1 MARHSGLN
9 WKLEKDVLDLQ
20 DELVFLRR
28 DIHKYPELSL
38 EEKRTSE
45 MVADYLDTLGNLK
58 VIRNV
63 GGHGVIGILN
73 GRHAGKTI
81 AIRADMDAL
90 PIQELAEEEFRSVN
104 PGAMHAC
111 GHDCHTAIGLI
122 TAKILATTKRPE
134 KGRVVFIFQPA
145 EEIVAGARMMLKDT
159 KFDWESI
166 DECYGLHVISVMKLG
181 VVGITYGPML
191 ASADRFD
198 ITIRGKAGH
207 GGMPQITNDTVVAG
221 AHLVNSMQTIV
232 SRNLDPLDSGVVS
245 IGMFHAGEAPNAIAG
260 FARLDGTIRT
270 YERNVQQTIIKR
282 MGEIC
287 KGVGQCHCCN
297 ITLNI
302 KNGIGATI
310 NHHTKNVNYVK
321 DAALRAGFAVEEIKP
336 IMAGEDFSLFVNK
349 YPGAFFFVGASP
361 DGTTDHSHHS
371 PKFRVTEDML
381 APSVQTW
388 LNLIE
393 DRLRCT
399 QNFV

>member
-1 MARHSGLN
+1 LQPDGWN
-9 WKLEKDVLDLQ
+9 WKLEKDVIELQ
-20 DELVFLRR
+20 DELVSLRR
-28 DIHKYPELSL
+28 KIHKHPELSL
-38 EEKRTSE
+38 EERRTAG
-45 MVADYLDTLGNLK
+45 MVADYLDALGNFE

-73 GRHAGKTI
+73 GQHAGKTI

-90 PIQELAEEEFRSVN
+90 PIQELADEEFRSVN
-104 PGAMHAC
+104 AGVMHAC

-122 TAKILATTKRPE
+122 TAKILVTVKPLK

-145 EEIVAGARMMLKDT
+145 EEIVAGARMMLEDN

-198 ITIRGKAGH
+198 ITIEGKAGH
-207 GGMPQITNDTVVAG
+207 GGMPQITNDTVVTG
-221 AHLVNSMQTIV
+221 AHLVNSLQTIV

-245 IGMFHAGEAPNAIAG
+245 VGMFHAGEAPNAIAG
-260 FARLDGTIRT
+260 IARLEGTIRT
-270 YERNVQQTIIKR
+270 YSSDVQQTIFKR

-302 KNGIGATI
+302 KNGIGPTI
-310 NHHTKNVNYVK
+310 NHHAKNVDYVK
-321 DAALRAGFAVEEIKP
+321 DAALRSGFAVEEIKP
-336 IMAGEDFSLFVNK
+336 LMAAEDFSMFVNK

-361 DGTTDHSHHS
+361 DGTADHSHHS
-371 PKFRVTEDML
+371 PKFRVTEEIL

-388 LNLIE
+388 LNLLE
-393 DRLRCT
+393 DRL
-399 QNFV
+399 QPNGS